1 MGTSASLATGS
12 WLLHKYGFST
22 SILTLSIAVC
32 FIMLVPLCLRER
44 PGEKL
49 LPWLA
54 GNASAET
61 KKMQVSTWKLIF
73 TSLFKV
79 FTLRNSLKFASIAFI
94 CQGAF
99 NYLDTLIPIF
109 TVQALGWT
117 DQAYSQF
124 YATASLVG
132 GISGMLLGGILIDK
146 FGKVRMLNIYFFLL
160 ITVISLL
167 AFLKNYWVNSWLIS
181 GFMVIYQVLYVF
193 STIGIFAT
201 AMQCCWKKVS
211 ATQFTLY
218 MTISNIGRIVGAKSV
233 GPIKHSFNW
242 QYTFFAFAMMI
253 ALAWLILQFTF
264 LHKQVSRVKELEE
277 AELKVIGL

>member
-1 MGTSASLATGS
+1 
-12 WLLHKYGFST
+12 
-22 SILTLSIAVC
+22 
-32 FIMLVPLCLRER
+32 
-44 PGEKL
+44 
-49 LPWLA
+49 
-54 GNASAET
+54 
-61 KKMQVSTWKLIF
+61 
-73 TSLFKV
+73 
-79 FTLRNSLKFASIAFI
+79 
-94 CQGAF
+94 
-99 NYLDTLIPIF
+99 
-109 TVQALGWT
+109 
-117 DQAYSQF
+117 
-124 YATASLVG
+124 
-132 GISGMLLGGILIDK
+132 
-146 FGKVRMLNIYFFLL
+146 
-160 ITVISLL
+160 
-167 AFLKNYWVNSWLIS
+167 
-181 GFMVIYQVLYVF
+181 MVIYQVLYVF